1 MKKTSKK
8 SKKITAED
16 REGSEQWIGLLEA
29 TYMFHMQMVKETQ
42 SPILGAEPDDEHM
55 FHMQLVKEHKSPI
68 IGAEIS
74 QEELFHRASAS
85 AIEDCILLIEMLDE
99 EGWFNIDDELP
110 QNRAGPAG

>member
-55 FHMQLVKEHKSPI
+55 FHMACAQAV
-68 IGAEIS
+68 
-74 QEELFHRASAS
+74 Q
-85 AIEDCILLIEMLDE
+85 DCIYLIEMVKL
-99 EGWFNIDDELP
+99 EGWFDDEEDLS
-110 QNRAGPAG
+110 QFRAGPAG

>member
-42 SPILGAEPDDEHM
+42 SPILGAEPDEENM
-55 FHMQLVKEHKSPI
+55 FHMACAQAV
-68 IGAEIS
+68 
-74 QEELFHRASAS
+74 Q
-85 AIEDCILLIEMLDE
+85 DCIYLIEMVKL
-99 EGWFNIDDELP
+99 EGWFEDDDELP
-110 QNRAGPAG
+110 QHMQGPAG